1 MVFETIREFLCEQ
14 LACDESRVTPD
25 TVMLE
30 DLEMEPS
37 DLGDLML
44 SLEQEFGI
52 EWTDDDLQGI
62 RTVGD
67 LTAFVENQDSNRAC
81 MCLTVHAGL
90 VHSAGHRDTLGS
102 AFFPCHCGERG
113 DLGSPSGRAVTEGD

>member
-67 LTAFVENQDSNRAC
+67 LTAFVENRNKQSLRRKRP
-81 MCLTVHAGL
+81 VQ
-90 VHSAGHRDTLGS
+90 
-102 AFFPCHCGERG
+102 AFLWC
-113 DLGSPSGRAVTEGD
+113 

>member
-14 LACDESRVTPD
+14 LACDESVTPD

-67 LTAFVENQDSNRAC
+67 LTAFVENQ
-81 MCLTVHAGL
+81 
-90 VHSAGHRDTLGS
+90 
-102 AFFPCHCGERG
+102 E
-113 DLGSPSGRAVTEGD
+113 

>member
-14 LACDESRVTPD
+14 LACAESRVTPD

-67 LTAFVENQDSNRAC
+67 LTAFVENQ
-81 MCLTVHAGL
+81 
-90 VHSAGHRDTLGS
+90 
-102 AFFPCHCGERG
+102 E
-113 DLGSPSGRAVTEGD
+113 

>member
-14 LACDESRVTPD
+14 LACDGSRVTPD

-67 LTAFVENQDSNRAC
+67 LTAFVENQ
-81 MCLTVHAGL
+81 
-90 VHSAGHRDTLGS
+90 
-102 AFFPCHCGERG
+102 E
-113 DLGSPSGRAVTEGD
+113 

>member
-44 SLEQEFGI
+44 SLEQEF
-52 EWTDDDLQGI
+52 
-62 RTVGD
+62 
-67 LTAFVENQDSNRAC
+67 ASNGRMTTC
-81 MCLTVHAGL
+81 
-90 VHSAGHRDTLGS
+90 RGS
-102 AFFPCHCGERG
+102 ARW
-113 DLGSPSGRAVTEGD
+113 AI

>member
-14 LACDESRVTPD
+14 LACDERRVTPD

-67 LTAFVENQDSNRAC
+67 LTAFVENQ
-81 MCLTVHAGL
+81 
-90 VHSAGHRDTLGS
+90 
-102 AFFPCHCGERG
+102 E
-113 DLGSPSGRAVTEGD
+113 

>member
-37 DLGDLML
+37 DPV
-44 SLEQEFGI
+44 SY
-52 EWTDDDLQGI
+52 TH
-62 RTVGD
+62 
-67 LTAFVENQDSNRAC
+67 LTLPTTSRV
-81 MCLTVHAGL
+81 
-90 VHSAGHRDTLGS
+90 
-102 AFFPCHCGERG
+102 
-113 DLGSPSGRAVTEGD
+113 

>member
-14 LACDESRVTPD
+14 LACGESRVTPD

-67 LTAFVENQDSNRAC
+67 LTAFVENQ
-81 MCLTVHAGL
+81 
-90 VHSAGHRDTLGS
+90 
-102 AFFPCHCGERG
+102 E
-113 DLGSPSGRAVTEGD
+113 